1 MRKIIRNIRFIFRR
15 YLNFSQIDWTGK
27 VSITKNEDGSHT
39 TNWTKGN
46 DATPKGARNKPF
58 VMCDQSRLVFKD
70 SILQNY
76 TSVKRGKCLFR
87 YTVLIPEGWKNEGD
101 MLTIEK
107 HIKPLVQ

>member
-15 YLNFSQIDWTGK
+15 YLKFSQIDWTGR
-27 VSITKNEDGSHT
+27 VSIEKNKDGSFT

-58 VMCDQSRLVFKD
+58 VMCDQD

-76 TSVKRGKCLFR
+76 TNVKKGRCLFR
-87 YTVLIPEGWKNEGD
+87 YTILIPEGWKNEGD

-107 HIKPLVQ
+107 HIKPSVQ